1 MIVQSVVNGYEKIG
15 KREKAYEYLIKS
27 INTIDKR
34 FDTFIKDLEILN
46 SDSAFI
52 KAEEVQY
59 ITPFYQYLFEVM
71 RPFDST
77 YEGEKMQQIESQIIK
92 ATK

>member
-1 MIVQSVVNGYEKIG
+1 MLNG
-15 KREKAYEYLIKS
+15 
-27 INTIDKR
+27 
-34 FDTFIKDLEILN
+34 
-46 SDSAFI
+46 DSAFI

-77 YEGEKMQQIESQIIK
+77 YEVEKMQQIESQIIK